1 MSLFIV
7 GQFFG
12 PWRGKSFQTII
23 TGYRTVEG
31 TRIREKRYLNVEVDV
46 RSNGTMMKR
55 LGRSEIIPK
64 RRVRMILVPLHQLSQ
79 REKLQRI
86 ESISLSLFYPL
97 ASLLSSFSRLCILS
111 FFFLCFLLEWKINN
125 LKALKVE
132 VFNGDRADWF
142 VWFFFSDGDWC
153 VWFFFCRSSYFQLD
167 YFIEERE
174 IEIWGWD
181 RNFKLSMFRSFP
193 RILWK
198 LSILID
204 VVQVI
209 RLIFN
214 SKIFLIE
221 MRGRL

>member
-1 MSLFIV
+1 MKELVYGESVTWMLKSMFVRTGRWWSGWGGLKLFPS
-7 GQFFG
+7 GAFG
-12 PWRGKSFQTII
+12 W
-23 TGYRTVEG
+23 
-31 TRIREKRYLNVEVDV
+31 
-46 RSNGTMMKR
+46 
-55 LGRSEIIPK
+55 
-64 RRVRMILVPLHQLSQ
+64 
-79 REKLQRI
+79 
-86 ESISLSLFYPL
+86 SLSPCINCRS
-97 ASLLSSFSRLCILS
+97 ARSCNESSQYHFPCFIPSR
-111 FFFLCFLLEWKINN
+111 LCFLLFPGFVFFLFFFLIAFCSSERLITWKLWKLRFLTAIMQIDS
-125 LKALKVE
+125 
-132 VFNGDRADWF
+132 FD
-142 VWFFFSDGDWC
+142 FFFSDGDWC

-209 RLIFN
+209 CLIFN

-221 MRGRL
+221 MKGRL

>member
-97 ASLLSSFSRLCILS
+97 ASLLPSFSRLCILS
-111 FFFLCFLLEWKINN
+111 FFFFAFCSSERLITWKLWKLRFLTAI
-125 LKALKVE
+125 VQIDS
-132 VFNGDRADWF
+132 FD
-142 VWFFFSDGDWC
+142 FFFSDGDWC

-204 VVQVI
+204 VVQ
-209 RLIFN
+209 LICLILN

-221 MRGRL
+221 TRGRL

>member
-97 ASLLSSFSRLCILS
+97 ASLLPSFSRLCILS
-111 FFFLCFLLEWKINN
+111 FFFFAFCSSERLITWK
-125 LKALKVE
+125 
-132 VFNGDRADWF
+132 
-142 VWFFFSDGDWC
+142 
-153 VWFFFCRSSYFQLD
+153 
-167 YFIEERE
+167 
-174 IEIWGWD
+174 
-181 RNFKLSMFRSFP
+181 
-193 RILWK
+193 LWK
-198 LSILID
+198 LRFLTAIVQIDSFDFFLATEID
-204 VVQVI
+204 VFDSFFADRVT
-209 RLIFN
+209 FN
-214 SKIFLIE
+214 WIILSKN
-221 MRGRL
+221 GRLKYEVGIVILNFRCFDRFHEYFGS

>member
-142 VWFFFSDGDWC
+142 VWFFLATEIDVFDS
-153 VWFFFCRSSYFQLD
+153 FFVDRVTFNWIILSKNGRLKYEVGIVILNFRCFDRSHEYFQ
-167 YFIEERE
+167 
-174 IEIWGWD
+174 
-181 RNFKLSMFRSFP
+181 S
-193 RILWK
+193 
-198 LSILID
+198 
-204 VVQVI
+204 
-209 RLIFN
+209 
-214 SKIFLIE
+214 
-221 MRGRL
+221 